1 MQASGGSRHV
11 RPAPHPPHGCARLSL
26 VRKTLN
32 GVLAEYGAVALVLYL
47 VIFALVFAGVWFAL
61 RAGWTPA
68 SATGRLGSVA
78 AAYVITKLTLP
89 VRMAATVFLT
99 PLVARV
105 FERVRGKQPPA

>member
-1 MQASGGSRHV
+1 
-11 RPAPHPPHGCARLSL
+11 
-26 VRKTLN
+26 
-32 GVLAEYGAVALVLYL
+32 
-47 VIFALVFAGVWFAL
+47 
-61 RAGWTPA
+61 
-68 SATGRLGSVA
+68 VA